1 MTKTVLLALI
11 LSGVTGALAGYL
23 GSLML
28 TKRMALMGGALGH
41 LTLPGI
47 ALALLYDFDVSLGAL
62 VFLGLGVSVIW
73 YLEQKT
79 HLHLEAL
86 TAVVFSTS
94 LATAFLFLP
103 RQEADIALLG
113 DVSHVTVFMVL
124 AIVTIAT
131 GIFLTARHIYSR
143 TVLIGISPD
152 LAASRGIDLRWHNTL
167 YLLCVA
173 LTVAL
178 GVRIVGGV
186 DDRRASRRT
195 GLYGPKRE
203 LEPKAVC
210 IFQHGCR
217 WPGVGTRRSWLRR
230 DRTAARAVDR
240 YRQRAFVSRVGVRQG
255 AVREGAVVRVLG
267 RRSARAT
274 AFRVTSPKSLH
285 SLHDHAGH

>member
-41 LTLPGI
+41 LTLPGV

-113 DVSHVTVFMVL
+113 DVSHVTIFTVL
-124 AIVTIAT
+124 ATVTIAT
-131 GIFLTARHIYSR
+131 GIFLTVRHIYSL

-178 GVRIVGGV
+178 GVRIVGGLMTAALLAV
-186 DDRRASRRT
+186 PACTARNVSWNLKQYAYFSMAAGGLASVLGVLGYVAT
-195 GLYGPKRE
+195 GLPPGPLIVIASGLLFLGSVYTK
-203 LEPKAVC
+203 
-210 IFQHGCR
+210 
-217 WPGVGTRRSWLRR
+217 
-230 DRTAARAVDR
+230 
-240 YRQRAFVSRVGVRQG
+240 VRFG
-255 AVREGAVVRVLG
+255 KVL
-267 RRSARAT
+267 S
-274 AFRVTSPKSLH
+274 SES
-285 SLHDHAGH
+285 